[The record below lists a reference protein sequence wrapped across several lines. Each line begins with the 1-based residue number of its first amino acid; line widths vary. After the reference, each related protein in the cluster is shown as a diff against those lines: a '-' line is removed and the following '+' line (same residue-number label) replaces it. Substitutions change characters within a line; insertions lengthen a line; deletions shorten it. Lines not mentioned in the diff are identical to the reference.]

1 MTGSS
6 SSIGSALLE
15 KISFELYDVTC
26 ISRRKHNYNSKSINI
41 YVGNLEEKK
50 TLHEFPKQ
58 DVVVHIAGVT
68 HAKKYSEYYNGNV
81 KTTINLIDY
90 CQKLGIK
97 HFIYISSR
105 TALPNSGIY
114 GETKLLAEKVIVN
127 SKIPYTIF
135 RLSEVYGKDAN
146 SLQLLNFSIKDWPFI
161 LIPGYDDYKLC
172 PVHID
177 DVIQVMLAGISLK
190 NASNKVYLI
199 AGDQEYSFQD
209 LATLMSEYLRINK
222 RIIYI
227 PILLIRILS
236 YFNLILEKPLL
247 FPDQINRLI
256 CEKPTNI
263 DLAKN
268 DFNFEPKPIHGQIE
282 KICK

>member
-135 RLSEVYGKDAN
+135 RLSEVYGKETN
-146 SLQLLNFSIKDWPFI
+146 GLQLLNFSIKHFPFI
-161 LIPGYDDYKLC
+161 LIPGYYGYKLC
-172 PVHID
+172 PVYID
-177 DVIQVMLAGISLK
+177 DVIQVVLAGISLK
-190 NASNKVYLI
+190 SASNKVYII
-199 AGDQEYSFQD
+199 AGNQEYSFQE
-209 LATLMSEYLRINK
+209 LATLMTEYLKINK
-222 RIIYI
+222 KTINI

-236 YFNLILEKPLL
+236 YFNLIMKKPLL

-256 CEKPTNI
+256 CKKPANI
-263 DLAKN
+263 GLAKN
-268 DFNFEPKPIHGQIE
+268 DFNFDPKPVHDQIE
-282 KICK
+282 KICM